1 MTEQRRYKDNVVLAK
16 DPLRKSDTASMGLA
30 DDLVT
35 IDHYR
40 IRLRTDDGKQRE
52 ITVGEANPYCDDLV
66 SDDIA
71 KYQTPEEA
79 ESARDEFVSAN
90 RAIGLPTDAA
100 VVGVSSAGVVLA
112 VDGEPV
118 LLPNDNDDGDDL
130 PF

>member
-1 MTEQRRYKDNVVLAK
+1 MGKQRMKDNVVLAK

-30 DDLVT
+30 DDLVS

-40 IRLRTDDGKQRE
+40 VRLRTEDGKQRE
-52 ITVGEANPYCDDLV
+52 ITMGEANPYCDDLV

-79 ESARDEFVSAN
+79 EAARDEFVIAN
-90 RAIGLPTDAA
+90 NAIGLPTDAV

-118 LLPNDNDDGDDL
+118 TLPDDDGDDI

>member
-1 MTEQRRYKDNVVLAK
+1 MGNRRYKDNVVLAK
-16 DPLRKSDTASMGLA
+16 DPLRPADTLSMKLA

-52 ITVGEANPYCDDLV
+52 ITVGEAYPHCDDLY

-71 KYQTPEEA
+71 KFKTPEEA
-79 ESARDEFVSAN
+79 EAARDEFVSVN
-90 RAIGLPTDAA
+90 NSIGLRTDAV

-112 VDGEPV
+112 VDGQAV
-118 LLPNDNDDGDDL
+118 SLPNDIEDDGE
-130 PF
+130 